1 MVDEK
6 HMQIALEMK
15 EEFVNKIEEYQKE
28 IEKLERNM
36 ELLDTIIKQSSFT
49 KASSLLG
56 KKSTQDKDEK
66 VVAIT
71 SGNNVVANAH
81 ITEKNMI
88 IKLLPEIHL
97 NQNVPPFKTFFLD
110 RIIKEM
116 QEKDVRDGNTK
127 SIECIINDE
136 NDSIKE
142 IVIKN
147 YHSEEREK
155 EIINATS
162 WVLSKMM
169 ENDKRNG

>member
-15 EEFVNKIEEYQKE
+15 EQIVNKIEDHQKK
-28 IEKLERNM
+28 IEELERNL
-36 ELLDTIIKQSSFT
+36 EFLDTIVKQSSFT

-56 KKSTQDKDEK
+56 KKIVQNKDEK

-71 SGNNVVANAH
+71 NGDNIVANAH
-81 ITEKNMI
+81 ITKKSMI

-97 NQNVPPFKTFFLD
+97 NQNVSPFKTFFLD

-116 QEKDVRDGNTK
+116 QEKDVRDGNSE
-127 SIECIINDE
+127 SIECMVNDE

-155 EIINATS
+155 EIINAAS

-169 ENDKRNG
+169 ENVKKNG

>member
-1 MVDEK
+1 MIDEK
-6 HMQIALEMK
+6 HIQIALEMK
-15 EEFVNKIEEYQKE
+15 EQIVNKIEEHQKE
-28 IEKLERNM
+28 IEGLEKNL
-36 ELLDTIIKQSSFT
+36 ELLDIIVKQSSFT

-56 KKSTQDKDEK
+56 KKATQDKDEK
-66 VVAIT
+66 IVAIT
-71 SGNNVVANAH
+71 SGNNIVANAH
-81 ITEKNMI
+81 ITEKSMI

-116 QEKDVRDGNTK
+116 QEKDVRDGNTE

-136 NDSIKE
+136 NNSIKE

-147 YHSEEREK
+147 HHSEEREK
-155 EIINATS
+155 EIINATG

-169 ENDKRNG
+169 ENDKKNG